1 MTMMQRYSLVVFD
14 WDGTLVD
21 SAAHIVASIRAA
33 ARAMD
38 LPVPSDGDAR
48 HIIGLGL
55 IDAME
60 YLFPGLD
67 ANQYP
72 VVAEH
77 YRIHY
82 MAGEAVV
89 KLFEGVEDGLA
100 RLKDKGHLVA
110 VATGKSRRGLDRAL
124 RDTGLARYF
133 DATRCGDEGFPKP
146 HPDMLEFLFDEL
158 GVERSAAVMVGDTTH
173 DLEMA
178 RAARIDSVAVSY
190 GAHDPSAL
198 RAARPTAFVD
208 TPSELWQWLDRNA

>member
-1 MTMMQRYSLVVFD
+1 MTQRYSLVVFD

-77 YRIHY
+77 YD
-82 MAGEAVV
+82 
-89 KLFEGVEDGLA
+89 GVEARFGNREDGGILLPPDRRPPDAIAVLDLRHVEHRPVLA
-100 RLKDKGHLVA
+100 GDLVHPAHVPA
-110 VATGKSRRGLDRAL
+110 VIDRGRMGPGAGPALGGEGATADGSERAHAEETQESATML
-124 RDTGLARYF
+124 RHG
-133 DATRCGDEGFPKP
+133 E
-146 HPDMLEFLFDEL
+146 
-158 GVERSAAVMVGDTTH
+158 
-173 DLEMA
+173 
-178 RAARIDSVAVSY
+178 
-190 GAHDPSAL
+190 
-198 RAARPTAFVD
+198 TA
-208 TPSELWQWLDRNA
+208 SEN